1 MRKRLLAVAWLLV
14 VWVALWEDL
23 SVVNVLS
30 GLLVAGLLTT
40 LFPLER
46 GEPRPDAARF
56 RPLRAL
62 RLLGYFLRKLLEAN
76 AIVAWEVI
84 TPSNEGVRE
93 GIVAVPLTGASD
105 TVIAIV
111 ADMISLTPG
120 TLTLEI
126 ERDPTVLY
134 VHVLHLR
141 DIEHVRAEVL
151 RLEVKVLE
159 AFGSQEA
166 IDEARRQ
173 LARCEADLRE
183 ARP

>member
-1 MRKRLLAVAWLLV
+1 M
-14 VWVALWEDL
+14 
-23 SVVNVLS
+23 
-30 GLLVAGLLTT
+30 
-40 LFPLER
+40 
-46 GEPRPDAARF
+46 
-56 RPLRAL
+56 
-62 RLLGYFLRKLLEAN
+62 
-76 AIVAWEVI
+76 
-84 TPSNEGVRE
+84 
-93 GIVAVPLTGASD
+93 
-105 TVIAIV
+105 
-111 ADMISLTPG
+111 
-120 TLTLEI
+120 
-126 ERDPTVLY
+126 LY